1 LGRLL
6 DTHPTVISIGN
17 LLQTINANQSLLKL
31 NIEITELERDLSSV
45 SDADPTIRSLLTWRN
60 EYMAHRASRHIKRG
74 SFEALPALNYDA
86 MKTVL
91 DLSLEILQRYKRHLG
106 LPPLVWSD
114 YEEEDFKRLL
124 ELLRIRARPPSLKNG
139 S

>member
-1 LGRLL
+1 
-6 DTHPTVISIGN
+6 
-17 LLQTINANQSLLKL
+17 
-31 NIEITELERDLSSV
+31 
-45 SDADPTIRSLLTWRN
+45 
-60 EYMAHRASRHIKRG
+60 
-74 SFEALPALNYDA
+74 